1 MAVRATTAAG
11 RPNPYAGVKP
21 EQRARGKHPS
31 APEVRPRA
39 PAFRAAEAD
48 SAKGTR
54 LRHRFDTIGFGTL
67 RSEEGGC
74 SSAGRPGGGGD
85 RASLRTRPS
94 SIETTDGAT
103 RLARP
108 VQHLAFGAALDAVG
122 QGALVVC
129 DQTIFHW
136 PLRFS

>member
-1 MAVRATTAAG
+1 MCAG
-11 RPNPYAGVKP
+11 KR
-21 EQRARGKHPS
+21 PS
-31 APEVRPRA
+31 APEVRPHA

-48 SAKGTR
+48 SAEGTR
-54 LRHRFDTIGFGTL
+54 LDHRLDTLGFGTL
-67 RSEEGGC
+67 RSEEGWWC

-85 RASLRTRPS
+85 RASLRTCPS
-94 SIETTDGAT
+94 SIETTDEAT

-108 VQHLAFGAALDAVG
+108 VQHLAFGAVLDAVG

>member
-11 RPNPYAGVKP
+11 RPALRSGKAGAK
-21 EQRARGKHPS
+21 RARGS
-31 APEVRPRA
+31 VRVRRKFDPRA
-39 PAFRAAEAD
+39 PPFRAAEAD

-85 RASLRTRPS
+85 RASLRTRPT
-94 SIETTDGAT
+94 SIETTDEAT

-108 VQHLAFGAALDAVG
+108 VLSCLDHGDLVDAVRLG
-122 QGALVVC
+122 
-129 DQTIFHW
+129 
-136 PLRFS
+136 